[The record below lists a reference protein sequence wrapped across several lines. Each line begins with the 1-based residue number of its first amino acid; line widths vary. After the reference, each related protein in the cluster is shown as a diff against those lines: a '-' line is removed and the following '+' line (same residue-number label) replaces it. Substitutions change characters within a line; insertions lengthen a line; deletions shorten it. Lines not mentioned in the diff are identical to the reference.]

1 MIKTY
6 FLNQIKS
13 VWKAKVPLFTLG
25 MYIKRNSPLP
35 PFLAHLIRRMR
46 ETGIIN
52 VLAQRHIIPE
62 PNCEPQQTKGRSLGL
77 EKFASLFV
85 FYFICCIVSV
95 IILML
100 EIMYKPSRGHVSQ
113 SFASQSSPLNLKL
126 NALHQ
131 ELEKIEAKDAL
142 ILLNELKTLM

>member
-1 MIKTY
+1 
-6 FLNQIKS
+6 
-13 VWKAKVPLFTLG
+13 
-25 MYIKRNSPLP
+25 
-35 PFLAHLIRRMR
+35 
-46 ETGIIN
+46 
-52 VLAQRHIIPE
+52 
-62 PNCEPQQTKGRSLGL
+62 
-77 EKFASLFV
+77 
-85 FYFICCIVSV
+85 
-95 IILML
+95 ML

>member
-1 MIKTY
+1 M
-6 FLNQIKS
+6 
-13 VWKAKVPLFTLG
+13 
-25 MYIKRNSPLP
+25 KRNSPLT
-35 PFLAHLIRRMR
+35 PFVAHLIRKIM

-52 VLAQRHIIPE
+52 MLAKRHVIPE
-62 PNCEPQQTKGRSLGL
+62 PNCEPQQTRGRSLGL

-95 IILML
+95 IILLL
-100 EIMYKPSRGHVSQ
+100 EIVNKPSQGYSSQ
-113 SFASQSSPLNLKL
+113 SMASQSSPLDLKL

-131 ELEKIEAKDAL
+131 ELETIQAKDAL